1 VNTIRKLSA
10 GLLALLSVVAYAG
23 GATPQVQQAIAEAK
37 AAYKKADSLQG
48 AWLSADKLIKQ
59 AEAAAAK
66 GDNAKAMELA
76 KKSTGQSELAYAQAL
91 DQKEHWSPPSYL
103 DLQ

>member
-1 VNTIRKLSA
+1 MKTIRNLSA
-10 GLLALLSVVAYAG
+10 GLLVLVGVVAYAG
-23 GATPQVQQAIAEAK
+23 GATPEVQQAIAEAK
-37 AAYKKADSLQG
+37 AAYEKADSLQG

-66 GDNAKAMELA
+66 GDNAKALELA
-76 KKSTGQSELAYAQAL
+76 EKSTSQSELAYAQAL

-103 DLQ
+103 GLQ